1 MSNGFTH
8 LKIKKNKRIY
18 DNKTFKN
25 RYLMEARVQDLIK
38 KETIFVEKKPL
49 KEI

>member
-1 MSNGFTH
+1 MSVGFTY
-8 LKIKKNKRIY
+8 LKDKKNKRIY

-25 RYLMEARVQDLIK
+25 RYLMEARVQDLINL
-38 KETIFVEKKPL
+38 ETSFFGTKPL